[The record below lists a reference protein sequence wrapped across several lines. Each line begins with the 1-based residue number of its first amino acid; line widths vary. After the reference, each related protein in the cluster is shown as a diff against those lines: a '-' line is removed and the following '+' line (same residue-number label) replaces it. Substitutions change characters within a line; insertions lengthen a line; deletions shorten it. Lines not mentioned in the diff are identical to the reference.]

1 MILIGIEEVHL
12 FLLAN
17 PDKECTS
24 ANPKLIIY
32 ALIKLTKTGVM
43 YAKVIEKRKKRSP
56 KDWQKWAKLSAH
68 IVEYYE
74 IPLT

>member
-1 MILIGIEEVHL
+1 MIIIGIEEVHL
-12 FLLAN
+12 FLLDN

-43 YAKVIEKRKKRSP
+43 YAKVIEKRKKRSQ
-56 KDWQKWAKLSAH
+56 KDWQKWAKLSAR
-68 IVEYYE
+68 IVEYY
-74 IPLT
+74 

>member
-1 MILIGIEEVHL
+1 MQPVEMMLRGIEEVHL

-43 YAKVIEKRKKRSP
+43 YAKVIEKSKKAVT
-56 KDWQKWAKLSAH
+56 KGLAKMGQIIGPHCRIL
-68 IVEYYE
+68 
-74 IPLT
+74 